1 MKSKG
6 TLILVELW
14 LLCPIR
20 MVLDVCDC
28 VHRCVQMC
36 VFSLHIIRRLCWRA
50 ATGSEGLRWWSR
62 SITSGGSTTRRG
74 WALLFLTPCFK
85 SREWIQTLFRHNQ
98 LIVDIRLDLEKLT
111 VITHPSQFACEL
123 YYSGCKNQTHHSY
136 YDLFFRKLAFV
147 LLVLQSS
154 SFCRIRS
161 WNNHSFIDQSEML
174 HTVSLVFCSFRERRM
189 ISSPSCTRYDKRSSL
204 IFWPLKCGFDQLTQ
218 IPLWVFALF
227 LCRSSGKSNQLL
239 FLAYWFSLSQPT
251 GGIKKWNVQHN
262 LRYSLQFIGN
272 WHILVAAD
280 DNTAEICIV

>member
-1 MKSKG
+1 MD
-6 TLILVELW
+6 
-14 LLCPIR
+14 PNA
-20 MVLDVCDC
+20 
-28 VHRCVQMC
+28 VQTQP
-36 VFSLHIIRRLCWRA
+36 VNSWH
-50 ATGSEGLRWWSR
+50 
-62 SITSGGSTTRRG
+62 
-74 WALLFLTPCFK
+74 
-85 SREWIQTLFRHNQ
+85 LFRFRETN
-98 LIVDIRLDLEKLT
+98 
-111 VITHPSQFACEL
+111 SN
-123 YYSGCKNQTHHSY
+123 YSSKSVRMRIIIAAAKIKHTTPTMI
-136 YDLFFRKLAFV
+136 LFFCKLAFV

-154 SFCRIRS
+154 SFCRIRN